1 MKKFLEVAKKIK
13 GDYLVSSYFISNM
26 FYSTVSPTIQVAY
39 MQGMSSK
46 MLSLMMIISCL
57 TGTIIPVLWDNNK
70 EKLYNKFGI
79 LCRLETIF
87 YTAVLLAILLSL
99 ITPKGWYIL
108 DSLYGAFVTTNLR
121 IAAKIMQAKRYDT
134 EEKRIDFDMISV
146 FNTDQELET
155 IFLEHK
161 RGEEAAKKE
170 SGKGLGMFLV
180 QKLMEINGF
189 SIYMKKLPDKEIFY
203 NNIKYCRN
211 LIVIDIPQKFIK

>member
-134 EEKRIDFDMISV
+134 EEKRIDFDMISGISS
-146 FNTDQELET
+146 NLSCL
-155 IFLEHK
+155 I
-161 RGEEAAKKE
+161 
-170 SGKGLGMFLV
+170 
-180 QKLMEINGF
+180 GF
-189 SIYMKKLPDKEIFY
+189 TL
-203 NNIKYCRN
+203 N
-211 LIVIDIPQKFIK
+211 LFIDITIKQAFTVLIIGIVFDNAFAIRAWKETRKKTLKKNEEVA